1 MVISEHDLVLAL
13 SLAFVLEVAVT
24 LWALWGI
31 IRVYREVGGGDSF
44 AFKGLLV
51 QDIIVVVIQVML
63 LPVAFAVLFDL
74 PQLPLTG
81 LAISISVI
89 VLGSVVI
96 WHRLGIW
103 RITAKGQVD
112 LTDETR
118 HDAPSEMIESE

>member
-1 MVISEHDLVLAL
+1 MGIDEHGLVLAL
-13 SLAFVLEVAVT
+13 TIAFVLEVAVT

-31 IRVYREVGGGDSF
+31 IRVYREVGGSDSF

-51 QDIIVVVIQVML
+51 QDIIVVVIQIML
-63 LPVAFAVLFDL
+63 LPVAFGVLLDL
-74 PQLPLTG
+74 PQLPFTG
-81 LAISISVI
+81 LAISLSVI

-112 LTDETR
+112 LTEETR
-118 HDAPSEMIESE
+118 HDAPNEMIESE